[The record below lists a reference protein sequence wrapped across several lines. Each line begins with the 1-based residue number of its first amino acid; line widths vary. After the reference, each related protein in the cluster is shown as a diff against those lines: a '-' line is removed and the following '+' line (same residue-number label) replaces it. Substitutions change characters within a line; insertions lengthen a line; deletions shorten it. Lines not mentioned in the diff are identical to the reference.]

1 LVLNQKEVLQ
11 ELNKIDVYIQTSLWE
26 GLPIAVLEAMAMQN
40 QLSRLL
46 WVIKILWCPMKQVFF
61 WIHFRS
67 QCILQYYKTQNT
79 REILGKMDSLVAKIF
94 SNDRKFNELVAIYQG

>member
-40 QLSRLL
+40 QLSRLIL

-61 WIHFRS
+61 
-67 QCILQYYKTQNT
+67 
-79 REILGKMDSLVAKIF
+79 
-94 SNDRKFNELVAIYQG
+94 